1 MIFGRFGMLAVG
13 LAIAAPSH
21 AQSGGFV
28 LVRGVAV
35 DGARV
40 ASTGFGAIDTSRTT
54 SEEALF
60 LEGSRSGFD
69 WRLRAQAIGNVRDFP
84 GSASIRIS
92 TLSYGRGITETVH
105 LSIGKQQRLWGAGVA
120 YQPLGFFRTQTN
132 LRDPT
137 DAEGRAEGLP
147 MIHVTRLGETLTLE
161 GILSDDLRRQRRGE
175 PPLRQWAVRASSQ
188 IGKIDGS
195 LILRQRLGSP
205 PGIGASATWAGEAVS
220 AYGDFYF
227 GPPERRREAG
237 GDAAIAPEDGMPVLP
252 RRAQGRRASSAIGV
266 TFTPAAQLSLTAE
279 WQHRGE
285 GLSDADWREVV
296 AGLTGAAARLRSP
309 DAAAAYLQLARTL
322 PLLSSSGARRDYL
335 FGRAAFTASR
345 ISLGL
350 NATMG
355 LADGSAAITA
365 TCGYSVAPRLLLSAA
380 GTRFV
385 GGPTSEFG
393 LSPVRGVISL
403 ALRRSFDF

>member
-1 MIFGRFGMLAVG
+1 VILGRCGLLVVG

-35 DGARV
+35 EGARV

-54 SEEALF
+54 LEEALF
-60 LEGSRSGFD
+60 LEGHRSGLD
-69 WRLRAQAIGNVRDFP
+69 WRLRAQATGKAKDFP
-84 GSASIRIS
+84 GSASIRIN
-92 TLSYGRGITETVH
+92 TLSYGRGITEAIY
-105 LSIGKQQRLWGAGVA
+105 LSVGKQQRLWGAGVA

-137 DAEGRAEGLP
+137 DAEGRGEGLP

-161 GILSDDLRRQRRGE
+161 GVLSDDLRRQRRGE
-175 PPLRQWAVRASSQ
+175 PPLRQWAVRASGQ

-195 LILRQRLGSP
+195 VILRQRLGSP
-205 PGIGASATWAGEAVS
+205 MGIGASATWAGEAVS
-220 AYGDFYF
+220 SYGDFYV
-227 GPPERRREAG
+227 GPPERRRAAG
-237 GDAAIAPEDGMPVLP
+237 GDAAIAPEVGMPVFS
-252 RRAQGRRASSAIGV
+252 RRAQARQVSSAIGV

-279 WQHRGE
+279 WQHKGE

-296 AGLTGAAARLRSP
+296 AGLRDAAAGLRTP

-335 FGRAAFTASR
+335 FGRAAFAGR
-345 ISLGL
+345 LVSLGL
-350 NATMG
+350 NTTLG
-355 LADGSAAITA
+355 VADGSAAITL
-365 TCGYSVAPRLLLSAA
+365 TCGYSLAPRLNVSIA

-385 GGPTSEFG
+385 GGPASEFG
-393 LSPVRGVISL
+393 LSPVRSVVSL
-403 ALRRSFDF
+403 ALRRSFDL